1 MEVWMENAQI
11 LEQLTA
17 IIRDALD
24 DQTLAVTLETSAADV
39 PAWDSLAH
47 INIVVATEM
56 GFGIKFR
63 TAELEQI
70 RNVGEFVALI
80 DRKLKAKQA

>member
-1 MEVWMENAQI
+1 MESTKI

-24 DQTLAVTLETSAADV
+24 DQTLVLGPETSAADV

-47 INIVVATEM
+47 INIVVGTEM
-56 GFGIKFR
+56 AFGIKFK
-63 TAELEQI
+63 TAELEQL
-70 RNVGEFVALI
+70 RNVGEFVSLI
-80 DRKLKAKQA
+80 DQKLKAKQG

>member
-1 MEVWMENAQI
+1 MESAEI

-24 DQTLAVTLETSAADV
+24 DQGLALVPETTAADV

-56 GFGIKFR
+56 GFGVKFK
-63 TAELEQI
+63 TAELEKI
-70 RNVGEFVALI
+70 RNVGEFVSLI
-80 DRKLKAKQA
+80 DRKLKVKQG

>member
-1 MEVWMENAQI
+1 MESTQI

-24 DQTLAVTLETSAADV
+24 NETLPLTSETSAADV

-63 TAELEQI
+63 TAELEQL
-70 RNVGEFVALI
+70 RNVGEFVSLI
-80 DRKLKAKQA
+80 EQKLRSKQA

>member
-1 MEVWMENAQI
+1 MESTQI
-11 LEQLTA
+11 LEQLTE

-24 DQTLAVTLETSAADV
+24 DQTLALTADTTAADV

-56 GFGIKFR
+56 GFGIKFK
-63 TAELEQI
+63 TAELEQL
-70 RNVGEFVALI
+70 RNVGEFVVLI
-80 DRKLKAKQA
+80 DRKLKVKQG

>member
-1 MEVWMENAQI
+1 MENTQI

-24 DQTLAVTLETSAADV
+24 DQTLTLTSEITAADV

-63 TAELEQI
+63 TAELEQL
-70 RNVGEFVALI
+70 RNVGEFVSLI
-80 DRKLKAKQA
+80 EQKLATKQA

>member
-1 MEVWMENAQI
+1 MESTQI

-24 DQTLAVTLETSAADV
+24 DQNLILTPETSAADV
-39 PAWDSLAH
+39 PAWDSLTH

-63 TAELEQI
+63 TAELEQL
-70 RNVGEFVALI
+70 RNVGEFVSLI
-80 DRKLKAKQA
+80 SQKLKVKQG

>member
-1 MEVWMENAQI
+1 MESTQI
-11 LEQLTA
+11 LEQLTE

-24 DQTLAVTLETSAADV
+24 DQTLALTPETAAADV

-47 INIVVATEM
+47 ISIVVAAET
-56 GFGIKFR
+56 GFGIKFK
-63 TAELEQI
+63 TAELEQL

-80 DRKLKAKQA
+80 DRKLKAKQS

>member
-1 MEVWMENAQI
+1 MEGTQI

-24 DQTLAVTLETSAADV
+24 DQNLTLTPETVAADV

-56 GFGIKFR
+56 GFGIKFK
-63 TAELEQI
+63 TAELEQL
-70 RNVGEFVALI
+70 RNVGEFVSLI
-80 DRKLKAKQA
+80 ERKLRVKQG